1 LIMGSVAHGLMEG
14 ENITGLSSEKVVEIV
29 LEEHKPTKN
38 PIARVF
44 WVISGSV
51 FVVFAYIGTFV
62 PGWPTVSWLVLAA
75 FCYARS
81 SKRMFKWL
89 LTNPLFGKVLLKY
102 YQNGKALPYHSKV
115 LIIGM
120 ISIMSSVSIYFLF
133 MKTNDPGFGQTTIA
147 IVALI
152 GIWFVGWKVPTLQ

>member
-1 LIMGSVAHGLMEG
+1 MEG
-14 ENITGLSSEKVVEIV
+14 ASIAGLSAQEAVGIV

-38 PIARVF
+38 PIARVI
-44 WVISGSV
+44 WVILGSI
-51 FVVFAYIGTFV
+51 FVVFAYIGTFI

-89 LTNPLFGKVLLKY
+89 LTNPLFGKALLNY

-115 LIIGM
+115 LIAGM
-120 ISIMSSVSIYFLF
+120 ISIMSLISIYILF
-133 MKTNDPGFGQTTIA
+133 MKTNDPGFGQAA
-147 IVALI
+147 IALI
-152 GIWFVGWKVPTLQ
+152 GMVGSWFVGWKVPTIQ

>member
-1 LIMGSVAHGLMEG
+1 MDSVAHGLMEG
-14 ENITGLSSEKVVEIV
+14 DNITGLSSEKVVEIV

-102 YQNGKALPYHSKV
+102 YQNGKASPYHSKV

-120 ISIMSSVSIYFLF
+120 MDPLGIGRSALADAEWAGLAREMYLF
-133 MKTNDPGFGQTTIA
+133 IA
-147 IVALI
+147 LFFFICCFI
-152 GIWFVGWKVPTLQ
+152 